1 MSKIRFNLAIVL
13 FHALL
18 LLPILLCFFFILFHC
33 YTLEHVSFFCTLELL
48 CMAAGAALILILP
61 TDEISFRELWAPT
74 FLSTTTYLVL
84 ALILGFTSVE
94 LLISQHSPIS
104 GWPMYDLGTLS
115 YSMIPQHCYYLPT
128 AAGFALAGGLCAILT
143 YFFPKLSQFR
153 NKLFW
158 VSLSFAN
165 LFLPTILAFSF
176 LSFHIYHY
184 FG

>member
-18 LLPILLCFFFILFHC
+18 LLPILLRFFFILFHC

-84 ALILGFTSVE
+84 ALIVGFTSVE

-115 YSMIPQHCYYLPT
+115 YSMIPQHRYYLPT